1 MTAPQHP
8 PVTASLFAA
17 GRRSGDATA
26 RRVTGVNLVVLA
38 AYVGTIVTANWAS
51 THCSALLVGAVAVPA
66 GTLWAGV
73 TFTLRD
79 LLHECLGGRD
89 VLGAI
94 AAGAGL
100 SWLLASHQIA
110 VASVLAFTTSELIGS
125 MVYGRLRAR
134 SVLGAVI
141 GSNLVGLG
149 IDSMLFVPLAFGG
162 FALVP
167 GQILG
172 KTVATVLTVAVLV
185 AVKTARRAVSR

>member
-1 MTAPQHP
+1 
-8 PVTASLFAA
+8 VS
-17 GRRSGDATA
+17 
-26 RRVTGVNLVVLA
+26 VVVLA

-51 THCSALLVGAVAVPA
+51 THWSALLVGAVAVPA

-79 LLHECLGGRD
+79 LLHECLGLRG
-89 VLGAI
+89 VLAAI

-100 SWLLASHQIA
+100 SWLLASPQIA
-110 VASVLAFTTSELIGS
+110 VASVLAFTVSELVGS
-125 MVYGRLRAR
+125 LVYGRLRSW

-149 IDSMLFVPLAFGG
+149 IDSVLFVPLAFGG
-162 FALVP
+162 FAFVP

-185 AVKTARRAVSR
+185 AAKAIHRAVRS